1 MRKQVESSTLSEG
14 VGPGMTAPTPPTEPT
29 PPTDPFPGTAP
40 PLNEIAIAA
49 AASAYLTDVV
59 TRWLDVIRPA
69 VFPAPGVIDPF
80 GVLSGTAAW
89 LRGIRQW
96 MTTQLGPRLLQPLL
110 NLFGPRGR
118 VFFDQG
124 PFVNNY
130 ARQVEN
136 LLVGVPDQV
145 FRIIRDIVQQAADTG
160 TPVPQTAEL
169 IRTELLNANAP
180 MWTNRAETI
189 ARTELRRA
197 QMGGLHNAYSTYAQ
211 ERDIELIKQ
220 WLDSD
225 DTRVRP
231 AHVDTD
237 GQRRRIDQPFA
248 VGVDGGPKFP
258 AMYPLD
264 PSLPAELSINCRCD
278 MLIEEAGERMTSKA
292 NRGFKG
298 GDDPLERARVV
309 FR

>member
-1 MRKQVESSTLSEG
+1 
-14 VGPGMTAPTPPTEPT
+14 MTQPTPPLEPT
-29 PPTDPFPGTAP
+29 PPTGDPFPGTVP
-40 PLNEIAIAA
+40 PLHEIAVTA
-49 AASAYLTDVV
+49 AASAYLNDVV
-59 TRWLDVIRPA
+59 TRWLAVIRPA
-69 VFPAPGVIDPF
+69 VFPAPGIIDPY
-80 GVLSGTAAW
+80 GVLSGTTQWAA
-89 LRGIRQW
+89 GIRRW
-96 MTTQLGPRLLQPLL
+96 MATQLGPRLLEPLL
-110 NLFGPRGR
+110 RLFGPRGR

-124 PFVNNY
+124 PFVTNY
-130 ARQVEN
+130 SKQVEN

-145 FRIIRDIVQQAADTG
+145 FASIREIVQQAADTG
-160 TPVPQTAEL
+160 TPVPKTAEL
-169 IRTELLNANAP
+169 IRTQLLNANAP

-197 QMGGLHNAYSTYAQ
+197 SMGGLFNAYSTYGA
-211 ERDIELIKQ
+211 EHDTELIKQ

-237 GQRRRIDQPFA
+237 GQRRRLSQPFA

-264 PSLPAELSINCRCD
+264 PALPANLSINCRCD

-298 GDDPLERARVV
+298 GDDPLERVRVG

>member
-1 MRKQVESSTLSEG
+1 
-14 VGPGMTAPTPPTEPT
+14 MTQPTQPTPPTSPS
-29 PPTDPFPGTAP
+29 DIFPGTVP
-40 PLNEIAIAA
+40 PLAEPAILA

-59 TRWLDVIRPA
+59 TGWLDVIRPA
-69 VFPAPGVIDPF
+69 VFPAAGIIDPY
-80 GVLSGTAAW
+80 GVLSGTAQWIA
-89 LRGIRQW
+89 GIRRW
-96 MTTQLGPRLLQPLL
+96 MATQLGPRLLEPLL
-110 NLFGPRGR
+110 RLFGPRGR

-124 PFVNNY
+124 PFVTNY
-130 ARQVEN
+130 AQQVEN
-136 LLVGVPDQV
+136 LLSNVPDQV
-145 FRIIRDIVQQAADTG
+145 FRNIREIVQQAADNG
-160 TPVPQTAEL
+160 VPVPETAAV
-169 IRTELLNANAP
+169 IRGELLNAGAA

-197 QMGGLHNAYSTYAQ
+197 QMGGLHNAYSTYAEDQ
-211 ERDIELIKQ
+211 GIELIKQ

-237 GQRRRIDQPFA
+237 GQRRRIDLPFA

-264 PSLPAELSINCRCD
+264 PGLPANLSINCRCD

-298 GDDPLERARVV
+298 GEDPLERVRVG

>member
-1 MRKQVESSTLSEG
+1 
-14 VGPGMTAPTPPTEPT
+14 MTAPTPPTEPT
-29 PPTDPFPGTAP
+29 PPSDVFPGTVP
-40 PLNEIAIAA
+40 PLTEAAILA
-49 AASAYLTDVV
+49 AASSYLNDVV
-59 TRWLDVIRPA
+59 SRWLAVVRPA
-69 VFPAPGVIDPF
+69 VFPAPGIIDPF
-80 GVLSGTAAW
+80 GVLSGTAQW
-89 LRGIRQW
+89 LAGIRRW
-96 MTTQLGPRLLQPLL
+96 MAEHLGPRLLEPLL
-110 NLFGPRGR
+110 RLFGPRGR

-124 PFVNNY
+124 PFITSY
-130 ARQVEN
+130 ANQVEN

-145 FRIIRDIVQQAADTG
+145 FLSIREIVQQAADNG
-160 TPVPQTAEL
+160 VPVPQTAEL
-169 IRTELLNANAP
+169 IRNQLLDANAP

-197 QMGGLHNAYSTYAQ
+197 QMGGLHNAYSTYA
-211 ERDIELIKQ
+211 EDRDIELIKQ

-237 GQRRRIDQPFA
+237 GQRRRISQPFA

-264 PSLPAELSINCRCD
+264 PGLPANLSINCRCD

-298 GDDPLERARVV
+298 GTDPLERVRVG

>member
-1 MRKQVESSTLSEG
+1 
-14 VGPGMTAPTPPTEPT
+14 MTQPTPPTEPT
-29 PPTDPFPGTAP
+29 GPTGDPFPGTVP
-40 PLNEIAIAA
+40 PLHEVAIAA
-49 AASAYLTDVV
+49 AASAYLADVV
-59 TRWLDVIRPA
+59 KGWLEVIRPA
-69 VFPAPGVIDPF
+69 VFPAAGIIDPY
-80 GVLSGTAAW
+80 GVLSGTAQW
-89 LRGIRQW
+89 LVGIRRW
-96 MTTQLGPRLLQPLL
+96 MAQNLGPRLLEPLL
-110 NLFGPRGR
+110 RLFGPRGR

-124 PFVNNY
+124 PFVTNY
-130 ARQVEN
+130 AKQVEN

-145 FRIIRDIVQQAADTG
+145 FASIREIVQQAADTG
-160 TPVPQTAEL
+160 TPVPKTAEL
-169 IRTELLNANAP
+169 IGTELLNANAP

-197 QMGGLHNAYSTYAQ
+197 SMGGLFNAYNTYG
-211 ERDIELIKQ
+211 EEHDIELIKQ

-237 GQRRRIDQPFA
+237 GQRRRLSQPFA

-264 PSLPAELSINCRCD
+264 PGLPANLSINCRCD

-298 GDDPLERARVV
+298 GDDPLERVKV
-309 FR
+309 GFR

>member
-1 MRKQVESSTLSEG
+1 
-14 VGPGMTAPTPPTEPT
+14 MTAPTPPTEPT
-29 PPTDPFPGTAP
+29 PPSDVFPGTVP
-40 PLNEIAIAA
+40 PLAEPAILA

-59 TRWLDVIRPA
+59 TRWLEVVRPVI
-69 VFPAPGVIDPF
+69 FPAPGIIEPY

-89 LRGIRQW
+89 AAGVRRW
-96 MTTQLGPRLLQPLL
+96 MAENLGPWLLEPLL
-110 NLFGPRGR
+110 RLFGPRGR
-118 VFFDQG
+118 VFFDQA
-124 PFVNNY
+124 PFVANY
-130 ARQVEN
+130 SRQVEN
-136 LLVGVPDQV
+136 LLSNVPDQV
-145 FRIIRDIVQQAADTG
+145 FRSIREIVQQAADQG
-160 TPVPQTAEL
+160 VPVPETAQL
-169 IRTELLNANAP
+169 IRTQLLDAGAA

-197 QMGGLHNAYSTYAQ
+197 AMGGLFNAYSTYG
-211 ERDIELIKQ
+211 EDHDVELIKQ

-237 GQRRRIDQPFA
+237 GQRRRISMPFA

-264 PSLPAELSINCRCD
+264 PALPAELSINCRCD

-298 GDDPLERARVV
+298 DTDPLERVRVG